1 MDKARDHP
9 RMCGEHSVVALY
21 SRTAGGSSPHVRG
34 ALRRISRW
42 KLHRGDHPRMCGE
55 HSGMNAKTSART
67 GSSPHVR
74 GALVPGFVSGRV
86 PGIIPACAGST
97 AILKSC
103 RFGIRDHPRMCGEH
117 KISNSLINNS
127 QGSSPHVR
135 GAHSCSPTYCQA
147 RGIIPA
153 CAGSTRELLG
163 YHYQARDHPRMCGEH
178 WSNKGELVFDPGS
191 SPHVRGALRS
201 GLR

>member
-1 MDKARDHP
+1 
-9 RMCGEHSVVALY
+9 
-21 SRTAGGSSPHVRG
+21 
-34 ALRRISRW
+34 
-42 KLHRGDHPRMCGE
+42 
-55 HSGMNAKTSART
+55 MNAKTSART

-135 GAHSCSPTYCQA
+135 GAPGNYSDITIKH
-147 RGIIPA
+147 GIIPA
-153 CAGSTRELLG
+153 CAGSTGAIRASLCST
-163 YHYQARDHPRMCGEH
+163 RDHPRMCGEH
-178 WSNKGELVFDPGS
+178 SD
-191 SPHVRGALRS
+191 RA
-201 GLR
+201 